1 MRSSLAL
8 AGLLLCLSTASD
20 AQEEVAPERIERI
33 KAKMADNLRR
43 LPNYTCTETIERYMR
58 GPRSRIFAPLDTLR
72 LEVAL
77 VDGTELFA
85 RAGAGKFAEKDIWE
99 IVGDDAAIGN
109 GDFALLASNVFL
121 SQQPVF
127 TQVGETTLNGSP
139 AIRYDYRVAREL
151 SSYRIRM
158 HSRQTTV
165 GYHGSFWVQPDT
177 LDLIRLEAHADSI
190 SPDLDLAEASHTL
203 EYQPVRIGEADF
215 LLPQVSELAMIDRAG
230 NENRNR
236 TELDSCRQYIAES
249 AIRFVPPVPAAE
261 PRQSPA
267 ISVAKRDAA
276 ALEAAQKPLPAEI
289 LLLARIKARAAENLQ
304 RLPNYT
310 CTETIER
317 TRRLHGSRKFQPLD
331 ILRLEVALVE
341 GKELFSWPGAGKF
354 EERGIG
360 EIVGHGAAIGNG
372 AFALHAKSIF
382 ISRSPNFTYV
392 GNTTL
397 DGRDAIRY
405 DYRVPQMLSGYLMRI
420 GANQA
425 IVGYHGSFWVE
436 PDTLDLIRIEVHA
449 DSLPPSLAL
458 AESTDTLEYHRARIL
473 KSLGRET
480 ESAALLQVALA
491 RPSLLE
497 PQAWWE
503 LHEAR

>member
-77 VDGTELFA
+77 VDGNELFA
-85 RAGAGKFAEKDIWE
+85 AAGAGKFEEKDIWE

-151 SSYRIRM
+151 SGYRIRIK
-158 HSRQTTV
+158 SRQTTV

-190 SPDLDLAEASHTL
+190 PPDLDLAEASHAL
-203 EYQPVRIGEADF
+203 EYHPVRIGEADF
-215 LLPQVSELAMIDRAG
+215 LLPQISELAMIDRAG

-236 TELDSCRQYIAES
+236 TDLDSCRRYIAES
-249 AIRFVPPVPAAE
+249 AIRFVPPVPAAK

-267 ISVAKRDAA
+267 VAVAKTGRRCFASCAKAA
-276 ALEAAQKPLPAEI
+276 ARGDPPSSPHQSPSRGKPAAPPQLHLHRDHRAHPAPAWLEKIPTPRHSPPGGGAGGRERAV
-289 LLLARIKARAAENLQ
+289 LLAR
-304 RLPNYT
+304 
-310 CTETIER
+310 
-317 TRRLHGSRKFQPLD
+317 RR
-331 ILRLEVALVE
+331 
-341 GKELFSWPGAGKF
+341 
-354 EERGIG
+354 
-360 EIVGHGAAIGNG
+360 
-372 AFALHAKSIF
+372 
-382 ISRSPNFTYV
+382 
-392 GNTTL
+392 
-397 DGRDAIRY
+397 
-405 DYRVPQMLSGYLMRI
+405 
-420 GANQA
+420 
-425 IVGYHGSFWVE
+425 
-436 PDTLDLIRIEVHA
+436 
-449 DSLPPSLAL
+449 
-458 AESTDTLEYHRARIL
+458 
-473 KSLGRET
+473 
-480 ESAALLQVALA
+480 QV
-491 RPSLLE
+491 
-497 PQAWWE
+497 
-503 LHEAR
+503 